1 MADVSESTSPAVR
14 ECVEKQRLLRIKLA
28 RIRLRRV
35 EIQRKQ
41 WKVAELREKWLC
53 SLQGIQFER
62 SLIQEQRASVKSLA
76 EHCATQLEA
85 TSQMNA
91 ANDCFYIW
99 HAGPFGTINGF
110 RLGRLPVETVE
121 WHEINAAL
129 GQVALLLETIEN
141 ETPLQLSLTL
151 LPLGSYSQVAIPNS
165 QGKVDEKSKRFN
177 LYASDGG
184 VLSFG
189 QKGSFHKALEYL
201 LQIIGE
207 AGNYISEQDPAF
219 RLPYAVSDG
228 GRYINNIPITYG
240 GSNSD
245 ELWTRALKFMLTDV
259 KWIVAWAAK
268 HAC

>member
-1 MADVSESTSPAVR
+1 
-14 ECVEKQRLLRIKLA
+14 
-28 RIRLRRV
+28 
-35 EIQRKQ
+35 
-41 WKVAELREKWLC
+41 
-53 SLQGIQFER
+53 
-62 SLIQEQRASVKSLA
+62 
-76 EHCATQLEA
+76 
-85 TSQMNA
+85 
-91 ANDCFYIW
+91 
-99 HAGPFGTINGF
+99 
-110 RLGRLPVETVE
+110 
-121 WHEINAAL
+121 
-129 GQVALLLETIEN
+129 LLL
-141 ETPLQLSLTL
+141 
-151 LPLGSYSQVAIPNS
+151 QVAIPNS

-219 RLPYAVSDG
+219 RLPYAVSEG

-268 HAC
+268 HSC